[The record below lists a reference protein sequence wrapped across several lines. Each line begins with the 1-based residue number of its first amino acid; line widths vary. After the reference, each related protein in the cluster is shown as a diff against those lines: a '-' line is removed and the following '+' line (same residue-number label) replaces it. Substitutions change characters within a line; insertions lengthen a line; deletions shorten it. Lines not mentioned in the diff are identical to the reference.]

1 MTQIWILSC
10 VEELEPKCLGTS
22 VLTCIG
28 HFTFHI
34 SHGRYKYLL
43 SKHDNKMDWHKSYWV
58 ELIWV
63 YNFFFPPDKLIRYYF
78 AFLLF
83 WYEITNFFFLFF
95 LFFFLLLLLFS
106 FYCNEQAEVCKRN
119 HFRDFYY
126 DKQGA
131 IDREI
136 FDEICQ

>member
-43 SKHDNKMDWHKSYWV
+43 SKQD
-58 ELIWV
+58 E
-63 YNFFFPPDKLIRYYF
+63 PTQKLWTWINMGVQF
-78 AFLLF
+78 V
-83 WYEITNFFFLFF
+83 F
-95 LFFFLLLLLFS
+95 LFFF
-106 FYCNEQAEVCKRN
+106 
-119 HFRDFYY
+119 FR
-126 DKQGA
+126 
-131 IDREI
+131 
-136 FDEICQ
+136 